1 MSQLRNP
8 KQNNQLGYSNTRR
21 YGHAHTHNKSLV
33 SQTQVIGLVSQ
44 STQRVF

>member
-21 YGHAHTHNKSLV
+21 YGHAHTHTKAWSLRHR
-33 SQTQVIGLVSQ
+33 L
-44 STQRVF
+44 

>member
-21 YGHAHTHNKSLV
+21 YGTRTHTHKSLV